1 MHAHN
6 STDLIST
13 AVPRYRVRLEYPYR
27 YYRRTPKMFAIIYQ
41 AFRTIRTI
49 PSAFCTMRTNSLL
62 LSAPWPFFCTLYL
75 PQHIQSDWDATPHTH
90 WRLLHTVAN
99 AMQLGRY
106 LIHAFACAPY
116 RSKRSAIGDATP
128 YTHLLALHSVANAV
142 QLGRYPIHAL
152 ACAPFCTNRD

>member
-1 MHAHN
+1 M
-6 STDLIST
+6 
-13 AVPRYRVRLEYPYR
+13 PP
-27 YYRRTPKMFAIIYQ
+27 IIYL

-49 PSAFCTMRTNSLL
+49 CSAFLHYAYQFPTTCYVLWL
-62 LSAPWPFFCTLYL
+62 FLCTLYL
-75 PQHIQSDWDATPHTH
+75 PQHIRSDWGATPHMH

-99 AMQLGRY
+99 AVQLGRY

-152 ACAPFCTNRD
+152 ACAPFCTNRDWGWPSRSQLFLGRPRSDACGSSDDGRHCCC